1 MKPQKNLKL
10 KILIKFTNLTTSS
23 IFFEFF
29 ATINCNKYL
38 KNKINRLL
46 TSKNYLRLISFYH
59 NLFGEKFRKEIS
71 VPKIFD
77 NKIHRLNLINKI
89 IRDFQLESYLEIG
102 CDQDEV
108 FSKVIVKNKVGID
121 PVSGG
126 NIRSTSDE
134 FFKKNSDFF
143 DLVFI
148 DGLHEYSQVKK
159 DIVNSLEVLNSKGII
174 LIHDCMPL
182 SYLDQA
188 IPRGQRKWNGDVW
201 KSIVELRARNDV
213 FTCVGCFDQGIGMI
227 LKRKND
233 QILELSKDN
242 NFRFKDL
249 SYENYYHNFDKYLN
263 LIDHNKFF
271 ELIKDYRIS

>member
-1 MKPQKNLKL
+1 M
-10 KILIKFTNLTTSS
+10 
-23 IFFEFF
+23 
-29 ATINCNKYL
+29 

-46 TSKNYLRLISFYH
+46 TSKNYLKLISFYH

-77 NKIHRLNLINKI
+77 NKIHRLDLINKI
-89 IRDFQLESYLEIG
+89 IIDFQLNSYLEIG

-108 FSKVIVKNKVGID
+108 FSKVVIKNKVGVD

-126 NIRSTSDE
+126 SIRLTSDA
-134 FFKKNSDFF
+134 FFKKNTDFF
-143 DLVFI
+143 DLIFI

-159 DIVNSLEVLNSKGII
+159 DIVNSLKVLTPKGII

-182 SYLDQA
+182 SFLDQA

-201 KSIVELRARNDV
+201 KSIVELRTRNDV

-227 LKRKND
+227 LNRKND
-233 QILELSKDN
+233 QILELSKNN
-242 NFRFKDL
+242 NFKFKDL
-249 SYENYYHNFDKYLN
+249 SYENYYQNFDKYLN
-263 LIDHNKFF
+263 LIDYSKFF
-271 ELIKDYRIS
+271 ELIKNYRIS

>member
-1 MKPQKNLKL
+1 LKL
-10 KILIKFTNLTTSS
+10 KILIKFTNVTTSS
-23 IFFEFF
+23 IFFLFF
-29 ATINCNKYL
+29 ATINCNKNL

-59 NLFGEKFRKEIS
+59 SLFGEKFRKEIS
-71 VPKIFD
+71 VPKMFD
-77 NKIHRLNLINKI
+77 NKIHRLNVINKI
-89 IRDFQLESYLEIG
+89 ISDFQLKSYLEIG

-108 FSKVIVKNKVGID
+108 FSRVIVENKVGID

-126 NIRSTSDE
+126 NVRSTSDE
-134 FFKKNSDFF
+134 FFNKNSDFF
-143 DLVFI
+143 DLIFI
-148 DGLHEYSQVKK
+148 DGLHEYSQIKK
-159 DIVNSLEVLNSKGII
+159 DITNSLEVLNSKGII

-233 QILELSKDN
+233 QVLKLSMDN

-249 SYENYYHNFDKYLN
+249 SYESYYRNFDKYLN

>member
-1 MKPQKNLKL
+1 M
-10 KILIKFTNLTTSS
+10 
-23 IFFEFF
+23 
-29 ATINCNKYL
+29 

-46 TSKNYLRLISFYH
+46 TSKNYLKLISLYH
-59 NLFGEKFRKEIS
+59 SLFGEKFREEIS
-71 VPKIFD
+71 VPKIF
-77 NKIHRLNLINKI
+77 NYKIHRLNLINKI
-89 IRDFQLESYLEIG
+89 IIDFQLKSYLEIG

-108 FSKVIVKNKVGID
+108 FSKVVIENKVGVD

-126 NIRSTSDE
+126 NIRLTSDE
-134 FFKKNSDFF
+134 FFKKNTDFF
-143 DLVFI
+143 DLIFI

-159 DIVNSLEVLNSKGII
+159 DIVNSLKVLNPKGII

-201 KSIVELRARNDV
+201 KSIVELRTRNDV

-227 LKRKND
+227 LNRKND
-233 QILELSKDN
+233 QILELSEDY

-249 SYENYYHNFDKYLN
+249 SYENYYNNFDKYLN
-263 LIDHNKFF
+263 LIDQNKFF
-271 ELIKDYRIS
+271 ELIKNYRIS

>member
-1 MKPQKNLKL
+1 M
-10 KILIKFTNLTTSS
+10 
-23 IFFEFF
+23 
-29 ATINCNKYL
+29 

-46 TSKNYLRLISFYH
+46 TSKNYLKLISIYH
-59 NLFGEKFRKEIS
+59 SLFGEKFREKIS

-77 NKIHRLNLINKI
+77 YKIHRLNLINKI
-89 IRDFQLESYLEIG
+89 IIDFQLKSYLEIG

-108 FSKVIVKNKVGID
+108 FSKVVIENKVGVD

-126 NIRSTSDE
+126 NIRLTSDE
-134 FFKKNSDFF
+134 FFKRNTDFF
-143 DLVFI
+143 DLIFI

-159 DIVNSLEVLNSKGII
+159 DIVNSLKVLNPKGII

-201 KSIVELRARNDV
+201 KSIVELRTRNDV

-227 LKRKND
+227 LNRKND
-233 QILELSKDN
+233 QILELSEDY
-242 NFRFKDL
+242 NFQFKDL
-249 SYENYYHNFDKYLN
+249 SYENYYNNFDKYLN
-263 LIDHNKFF
+263 LIDQNKFF
-271 ELIKDYRIS
+271 ELIKNYRIS

>member
-1 MKPQKNLKL
+1 
-10 KILIKFTNLTTSS
+10 
-23 IFFEFF
+23 
-29 ATINCNKYL
+29 L
-38 KNKINRLL
+38 KNKIKRLL
-46 TSKNYLRLISFYH
+46 TSKNYLSLISFYH
-59 NLFGEKFRKEIS
+59 NFFGEKFRKDIP

-77 NKIHRLNLINKI
+77 NKIHRLSIINKI
-89 IRDFQLESYLEIG
+89 INDFQIKNYLEIG

-108 FSKVIVKNKVGID
+108 FSKVIVENKVGVD
-121 PVSGG
+121 PVNGG
-126 NIRSTSDE
+126 NVRSTSDE

-143 DLVFI
+143 DLIFI
-148 DGLHEYSQVKK
+148 DGLHEYAQVKK
-159 DIVNSLEVLNSKGII
+159 DIINGLEALNPKGVI

-188 IPRGQRKWNGDVW
+188 VPRGQRKWNGDVW
-201 KSIVELRARNDV
+201 KSIVEFRTRNDV

-233 QILELSKDN
+233 QLLELSRDN

-249 SYENYYHNFDKYLN
+249 SYENYYYNFDKYLN

-271 ELIKDYRIS
+271 ELIKNYKIS

>member
-1 MKPQKNLKL
+1 M
-10 KILIKFTNLTTSS
+10 
-23 IFFEFF
+23 
-29 ATINCNKYL
+29 

-46 TSKNYLRLISFYH
+46 TSKNYLRLISYYH

-77 NKIHRLNLINKI
+77 YKIHRLNLINKI
-89 IRDFQLESYLEIG
+89 IIDFQLKSYLEIG

-108 FSKVIVKNKVGID
+108 YSKIKVENKVGVD

-126 NIRSTSDE
+126 NIRLTSDE
-134 FFKKNSDFF
+134 FFKRNTDFF

-159 DIVNSLEVLNSKGII
+159 DIVNSLKILNSKGII

-213 FTCVGCFDQGIGMI
+213 FTCVGCFDQGEGGG
-227 LKRKND
+227 
-233 QILELSKDN
+233 
-242 NFRFKDL
+242 
-249 SYENYYHNFDKYLN
+249 
-263 LIDHNKFF
+263 
-271 ELIKDYRIS
+271 

>member
-1 MKPQKNLKL
+1 M
-10 KILIKFTNLTTSS
+10 
-23 IFFEFF
+23 
-29 ATINCNKYL
+29 

-77 NKIHRLNLINKI
+77 YNIHRLNLINKI
-89 IRDFQLESYLEIG
+89 IIDFQLKSYLEIG

-108 FSKVIVKNKVGID
+108 YSKIKVENKVGVD

-126 NIRSTSDE
+126 NIRLTSDE
-134 FFKKNSDFF
+134 FFKRNTDFF
-143 DLVFI
+143 DLIFI

-159 DIVNSLEVLNSKGII
+159 DIVNSLKVLSPKGII

-201 KSIVELRARNDV
+201 KSIVELRTRNDV

-227 LKRKND
+227 LNRKND
-233 QILELSKDN
+233 QILELSGDY
-242 NFRFKDL
+242 NFQFKDL
-249 SYENYYHNFDKYLN
+249 SYENYYNNFDKYLN
-263 LIDHNKFF
+263 LIDQNKFF
-271 ELIKDYRIS
+271 ELIKNYRIS

>member
-1 MKPQKNLKL
+1 M
-10 KILIKFTNLTTSS
+10 
-23 IFFEFF
+23 
-29 ATINCNKYL
+29 

-46 TSKNYLRLISFYH
+46 TSKNYLKLISFYH

-77 NKIHRLNLINKI
+77 NKIHRLDLINKI
-89 IRDFQLESYLEIG
+89 IIDFQLNSYLEIG

-108 FSKVIVKNKVGID
+108 FSKVVIKNKVGVD

-126 NIRSTSDE
+126 SIRLTSDA
-134 FFKKNSDFF
+134 FFKKNTDFF
-143 DLVFI
+143 DLIFI

-159 DIVNSLEVLNSKGII
+159 DIVNSLKVLTPKGII

-182 SYLDQA
+182 SFLDQA

-201 KSIVELRARNDV
+201 KSIVELRTRNDV

-233 QILELSKDN
+233 QILELSKNN
-242 NFRFKDL
+242 NFKFKDL
-249 SYENYYHNFDKYLN
+249 SYENYYQNFDKYLN
-263 LIDHNKFF
+263 LIDYNKFF
-271 ELIKDYRIS
+271 ELIKNYRIS

>member
-1 MKPQKNLKL
+1 M
-10 KILIKFTNLTTSS
+10 
-23 IFFEFF
+23 
-29 ATINCNKYL
+29 

-46 TSKNYLRLISFYH
+46 TSKNYLKLISLYH
-59 NLFGEKFRKEIS
+59 SLFGEKFCKEIS
-71 VPKIFD
+71 VPKIF
-77 NKIHRLNLINKI
+77 NYKIHRLNLINKI
-89 IRDFQLESYLEIG
+89 IIDFQLKSYLEIG

-108 FSKVIVKNKVGID
+108 FSQINIENKVGVD

-126 NIRSTSDE
+126 NIRLTSDE
-134 FFKKNSDFF
+134 FFKKNTDFF
-143 DLVFI
+143 DLIFI

-159 DIVNSLEVLNSKGII
+159 DIVNSLKVLNPKGII

-201 KSIVELRARNDV
+201 KSIVELRTRNDV

-227 LKRKND
+227 LNRKND
-233 QILELSKDN
+233 QILELSEDY

-249 SYENYYHNFDKYLN
+249 SYENYYNNFDKYLN
-263 LIDHNKFF
+263 LIDQNKFF
-271 ELIKDYRIS
+271 ELIKNYRIS

>member
-1 MKPQKNLKL
+1 M
-10 KILIKFTNLTTSS
+10 
-23 IFFEFF
+23 
-29 ATINCNKYL
+29 

-46 TSKNYLRLISFYH
+46 TSKNYLRLISYYH
-59 NLFGEKFRKEIS
+59 KFFGEKFRKEIS

-77 NKIHRLNLINKI
+77 YKIHRLSIINKI
-89 IRDFQLESYLEIG
+89 ISDFQIKSYLEIG

-108 FSKVIVKNKVGID
+108 FFKVNVENKVGVD

-126 NIRSTSDE
+126 NVRSTSDA
-134 FFKKNSDFF
+134 FFEKNSDFF
-143 DLVFI
+143 DLIFI

-159 DIVNSLEVLNSKGII
+159 DIINSLNILNSKGII

-233 QILELSKDN
+233 QVLELSIEN

>member
-1 MKPQKNLKL
+1 M
-10 KILIKFTNLTTSS
+10 
-23 IFFEFF
+23 
-29 ATINCNKYL
+29 

-46 TSKNYLRLISFYH
+46 TSKNYLRLISYYH

-77 NKIHRLNLINKI
+77 YKIHRLNIINKI
-89 IRDFQLESYLEIG
+89 ISDFKIKSYLEIG

-108 FSKVIVKNKVGID
+108 FSKVNVENKVGVD

-126 NIRSTSDE
+126 NVRLTSDA
-134 FFKKNSDFF
+134 FFEKNSDFF
-143 DLVFI
+143 DLIFI

-159 DIVNSLEVLNSKGII
+159 DIINSLKILNPKGII

-201 KSIVELRARNDV
+201 KSIVELRARKDV

-233 QILELSKDN
+233 QVLELSKDN
-242 NFRFKDL
+242 NFKFKDL
-249 SYENYYHNFDKYLN
+249 SYENYYHNYEKYLN

>member
-1 MKPQKNLKL
+1 M
-10 KILIKFTNLTTSS
+10 
-23 IFFEFF
+23 E
-29 ATINCNKYL
+29 Y
-38 KNKINRLL
+38 
-46 TSKNYLRLISFYH
+46 
-59 NLFGEKFRKEIS
+59 
-71 VPKIFD
+71 
-77 NKIHRLNLINKI
+77 
-89 IRDFQLESYLEIG
+89 
-102 CDQDEV
+102 
-108 FSKVIVKNKVGID
+108 KVGVD

-126 NIRSTSDE
+126 NVRSTSDA
-134 FFKKNSDFF
+134 FFEKNSDFF
-143 DLVFI
+143 DLIFI

-159 DIVNSLEVLNSKGII
+159 DIINSLKILNPKGII

-201 KSIVELRARNDV
+201 KSIVELRARKDV

-233 QILELSKDN
+233 QVLKLSEDN

-271 ELIKDYRIS
+271 ELIKNYRTS

>member
-1 MKPQKNLKL
+1 M
-10 KILIKFTNLTTSS
+10 
-23 IFFEFF
+23 
-29 ATINCNKYL
+29 
-38 KNKINRLL
+38 KNKINRFL

-77 NKIHRLNLINKI
+77 YKIHRLNLINKI
-89 IRDFQLESYLEIG
+89 IIDFQLKSYLEIG
-102 CDQDEV
+102 CDQNEV
-108 FSKVIVKNKVGID
+108 FSKVVIENKVGVD

-126 NIRSTSDE
+126 NIRLTSDE
-134 FFKKNSDFF
+134 FFKRNNYFF
-143 DLVFI
+143 DLIFI

-159 DIVNSLEVLNSKGII
+159 DIVNSLKVLSPKGII

-201 KSIVELRARNDV
+201 KSIVELRNRNDV

-227 LKRKND
+227 LNRKND
-233 QILELSKDN
+233 QILELSEDY
-242 NFRFKDL
+242 NFQFKDL
-249 SYENYYHNFDKYLN
+249 SYENYYNNFDKYLN
-263 LIDHNKFF
+263 LIDQNKFF
-271 ELIKDYRIS
+271 ELIKNYRIS

>member
-1 MKPQKNLKL
+1 
-10 KILIKFTNLTTSS
+10 
-23 IFFEFF
+23 
-29 ATINCNKYL
+29 L
-38 KNKINRLL
+38 KNKINRFL

-77 NKIHRLNLINKI
+77 YKIHRLNLINKI
-89 IRDFQLESYLEIG
+89 IIDFQLKSYLEIG
-102 CDQDEV
+102 CDQDEIY
-108 FSKVIVKNKVGID
+108 SKIKVENKVGVD

-126 NIRSTSDE
+126 NIRLTSDE
-134 FFKKNSDFF
+134 FFKRNTDFF
-143 DLVFI
+143 DLIFI

-159 DIVNSLEVLNSKGII
+159 DIVNSLKVLSPKGII

-201 KSIVELRARNDV
+201 KSIVELRTRNDV

-227 LKRKND
+227 LNRKND
-233 QILELSKDN
+233 QILELSEDY
-242 NFRFKDL
+242 NFQFKDL
-249 SYENYYHNFDKYLN
+249 SYENYYNNFDKYLN
-263 LIDHNKFF
+263 LIDQNKFF
-271 ELIKDYRIS
+271 ELIKNYRIS

>member
-1 MKPQKNLKL
+1 M
-10 KILIKFTNLTTSS
+10 
-23 IFFEFF
+23 
-29 ATINCNKYL
+29 

-46 TSKNYLRLISFYH
+46 TSKNYLRLISYYH

-77 NKIHRLNLINKI
+77 YKIHRLNIINKI
-89 IRDFQLESYLEIG
+89 ISDFKIKSYLEIG

-108 FSKVIVKNKVGID
+108 FSKVNAENKVGVD

-126 NIRSTSDE
+126 NVRSTSDA
-134 FFKKNSDFF
+134 FFEKNSDFF
-143 DLVFI
+143 DLIFI

-159 DIVNSLEVLNSKGII
+159 DIINSLKILNSKGII

-201 KSIVELRARNDV
+201 KSIVELRTRNDV

-233 QILELSKDN
+233 QVLELSMEN

-263 LIDHNKFF
+263 LIDFSKFF
-271 ELIKDYRIS
+271 ALIKDYRNS

>member
-1 MKPQKNLKL
+1 M
-10 KILIKFTNLTTSS
+10 
-23 IFFEFF
+23 
-29 ATINCNKYL
+29 

-59 NLFGEKFRKEIS
+59 KFFGEKFRKEIS

-77 NKIHRLNLINKI
+77 SRIHRLNLINKI
-89 IRDFQLESYLEIG
+89 ISDFQLKSYLEIG

-108 FSKVIVKNKVGID
+108 FSKVTVENQVGVD

-126 NIRSTSDE
+126 NVRSTSDA

-143 DLVFI
+143 DLIFI

-159 DIVNSLEVLNSKGII
+159 DIINSLKILNSKGII

-233 QILELSKDN
+233 QVLKLYEDN

-249 SYENYYHNFDKYLN
+249 SYENYYQNFNKYLN